1 MAYQALYRAWR
12 PQDFRGLIGQEH
24 ISKTLQSA
32 LAQDKIGHA
41 YLFSGTRGTG
51 KTSTAKILAKAVN
64 CHALN
69 DGQPCGQCES
79 CLAIASGNSMDVLE
93 IDAASNRGIEE
104 IRELKEKI
112 NFIPVH
118 GKYKVYIID
127 EVHML
132 TTEAFNAL
140 LKTLEEPPSHVIF
153 ILATTEAHKLPATI
167 LSRCQRF
174 DFRRIPLSV
183 IEEHLQSIAASMKL
197 DLERAAAALIAKKA
211 DGSLR
216 DAISLLDQCVS
227 LDQSVLTAQTV
238 YHILGLARQEVLGE
252 IAGAMADN
260 RGDALLTQVN
270 ALIEESV
277 EPMQILKDV
286 MEYFRNL
293 MMLKICG
300 DQTEL
305 VAAVGE
311 DRDRML
317 TQSHR
322 FKLEAMQRVIGRLSE
337 AESDVRWRGNVRFM
351 LESLLVELMIGLQP
365 KAAPERKPE
374 AEKTEPGFRVKP
386 GMTDGET
393 PRPKPE
399 AGKTEPGFRVT
410 PGMTNGETPGPKPEA
425 GKTEPGV
432 RVKPGMTDGEPPG
445 PTPEAEKAEP
455 GFRVKP
461 GMTDGETPGPKPEA
475 GKTEPGFRV
484 KPGMT
489 NGETPG
495 PKPEAA
501 PPEAAAA
508 ALSPSEWAEVLD
520 RVRERKKTLHAF
532 LTAITES
539 RETDGTFWLVFK
551 GGYLFHKEQT
561 ELPDNKKLLEEILTQ
576 YLGRPI
582 QVRCLMEDEKKERAP
597 DPVQKAIDL
606 LGPDMVTIKKE

>member
-1 MAYQALYRAWR
+1 MAYQALYRSWR
-12 PQDFRGLIGQEH
+12 PRDFRGLVGQEH
-24 ISKTLQSA
+24 ISKTLQIA

-64 CHALN
+64 CYALK

-183 IEEHLQSIAASMKL
+183 IEEHLQGIAASMEL

-227 LDQSVLTAQTV
+227 LDQSALTAQTV
-238 YHILGLARQEVLGE
+238 YYILGLARQEVLGE

-260 RGDALLTQVN
+260 RGDALLTQVD
-270 ALIEESV
+270 ALIEEGV

-317 TQSHR
+317 AQANR

-337 AESDVRWRGNVRFM
+337 AEADVRRRGNVRFM

-374 AEKTEPGFRVKP
+374 SEKMEPGFRVKP
-386 GMTDGET
+386 GMTDGEA
-393 PRPKPE
+393 PGRKPE
-399 AGKTEPGFRVT
+399 SRPDPV
-410 PGMTNGETPGPKPEA
+410 PESA
-425 GKTEPGV
+425 L
-432 RVKPGMTDGEPPG
+432 
-445 PTPEAEKAEP
+445 
-455 GFRVKP
+455 
-461 GMTDGETPGPKPEA
+461 
-475 GKTEPGFRV
+475 
-484 KPGMT
+484 
-489 NGETPG
+489 
-495 PKPEAA
+495 AA
-501 PPEAAAA
+501 PPESAAA
-508 ALSPSEWAEVLD
+508 ALSQSEWAEVLE

-539 RETDGTFWLVFK
+539 RETDGMFWLVFK
-551 GGYLFHKEQT
+551 GGYFFHKEQT
-561 ELPDNKKLLEEILTQ
+561 ELPENKKLLEDILTQ

-582 QVRCLMEDEKKERAP
+582 QIRCLMEDEKKERAP